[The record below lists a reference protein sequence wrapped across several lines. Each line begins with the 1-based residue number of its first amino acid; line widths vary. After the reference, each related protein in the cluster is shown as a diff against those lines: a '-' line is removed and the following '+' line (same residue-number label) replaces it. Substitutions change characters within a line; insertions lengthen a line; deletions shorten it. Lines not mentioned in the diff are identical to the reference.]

1 MDVLGGFGLFR
12 MGGVPGMD
20 KVSQTMIELKDC
32 DADAACAVPGESHCL
47 GHCGLVSGLD
57 DPCLTPGL
65 CTPQSDSLSGTEAA
79 VVQRLWTIHQHPER
93 STLHQAGKIDPDS
106 HLQVVK

>member
-1 MDVLGGFGLFR
+1 M
-12 MGGVPGMD
+12 P
-20 KVSQTMIELKDC
+20 VSGALTFYFIK
-32 DADAACAVPGESHCL
+32 
-47 GHCGLVSGLD
+47 GLD

-79 VVQRLWTIHQHPER
+79 VAQRLWTINQHAER

-106 HLQVVK
+106 HPQVVK